1 MKNPKIIR
9 LITNVDRPVIALGT
23 KANLHGQCRRV
34 DKLIRRAKN
43 DPELDINRFV
53 AFGPDGVIVHLLAE
67 ITHTF
72 ELTGFGATKRW
83 RKLRVVRH
91 GRSIFYAVRVVEW
104 EKHPA
109 LPGLDLAK
117 EELELLYFMAERL
130 SRAKAYH
137 EQRFDASAILDE
149 VAENNVLRAE
159 ELGELDDRRLLD
171 LLRIDPLALRALQ
184 AALLACVWSNL
195 EAEELPAFALNFAVV
210 KNWKAEQNTAFL
222 QHFAAVDLFRAPNA
236 CYGGPL
242 CVKLDAVKDCGKL
255 SPLYGRLVLHQVGS
269 ADIRDRLV
277 EGLRDAARR
286 RALGAFQDE
295 PMPAFPVIVG
305 TAILP
310 EDVAINIVQTKNQ
323 HVLTPTE
330 ADTLRLAAA
339 HLLACPAELVRTL
352 DSELWKLSRD
362 PRAYAMSTTAL
373 WMRAIERTML
383 ELLFDDAQLREEA
396 GMLFG
401 DQQETERE
409 ALRARIGKIEEG
421 IDFLLSPDRY
431 ADAILGAK
439 PGDEAAFEDAAAF
452 YGFIE
457 GGRALAINKSQLPRL
472 LMRVGVAE
480 ELVDDVLEGMKERG
494 IIAHASVPVRI
505 GTATKRVIAIP
516 AKKLLNYSVSA
527 VTGGRKAEDGE

>member
-1 MKNPKIIR
+1 MKNLKPVR
-9 LITNVDRPVIALGT
+9 LITNLDRPVIALGT
-23 KANLHGQCRRV
+23 KANLLGQCHKV
-34 DKLIRRAKN
+34 DQLIRRAKK
-43 DPELDINRFV
+43 DPELDINRHV

-67 ITHTF
+67 ITDTF
-72 ELTGFGATKRW
+72 EITGFGATKRW

-91 GRSIFYAVRVVEW
+91 GRSIFYAVRIVEW

-117 EELELLYFMAERL
+117 EELELVYFMAERL
-130 SRAKAYH
+130 SRAKAYR

-171 LLRIDPLALRALQ
+171 LLRIDPLALNALQ
-184 AALLACVWSNL
+184 AALLACAWSNL
-195 EAEELPAFALNFAVV
+195 DAEELPAFALNFAVV
-210 KNWKAEQNTAFL
+210 KNWKAEQNAAFL

-242 CVKLDAVKDCGKL
+242 CVQLDAVKDFSKL
-255 SPLYGRLVLHQVGS
+255 FPLYGRLVLHQVGS

-305 TAILP
+305 TATWP
-310 EDVAINIVQTKNQ
+310 GDVAVNIIQTPNQ
-323 HVLTPTE
+323 HILTPTE

-339 HLLACPAELVRTL
+339 RLLACPADLVCTL

-362 PRAYAMSTTAL
+362 PRAYAMSTTTL
-373 WMRAIERTML
+373 WIRAIERTML
-383 ELLFDDAQLREEA
+383 ALLFDDDELREEA
-396 GMLFG
+396 GKLFG

-409 ALRARIGKIEEG
+409 ALRARVRKVEDG

-431 ADAILGAK
+431 ADAILDAK
-439 PGDEAAFEDAAAF
+439 PGDETAFEDAAAF
-452 YGFIE
+452 YSYIE
-457 GGRALAINKSQLPRL
+457 GGIALALNRGQLPRL
-472 LMRVGVAE
+472 LMRAGVAE
-480 ELVDDVLEGMKERG
+480 ELVDDVIEGLKVRG
-494 IIAHASVPVRI
+494 IIAHASAPIRI
-505 GTATKRVIAIP
+505 GTTTKRVIAIP
-516 AKKLLNYSVSA
+516 MKKLRNYNVSA
-527 VTGGRKAEDGE
+527 VSGESEAADGE